1 MRLVRFGM
9 GSAVLALLGAEPATA
24 VRLDIDLED
33 KGYGLEDMEDTG
45 LA

>member
-9 GSAVLALLGAEPATA
+9 GSAVLALLGAEPAAA
-24 VRLDIDLED
+24 VRLDIDLAKE
-33 KGYGLEDMEDTG
+33 GYGIEDMEDTS